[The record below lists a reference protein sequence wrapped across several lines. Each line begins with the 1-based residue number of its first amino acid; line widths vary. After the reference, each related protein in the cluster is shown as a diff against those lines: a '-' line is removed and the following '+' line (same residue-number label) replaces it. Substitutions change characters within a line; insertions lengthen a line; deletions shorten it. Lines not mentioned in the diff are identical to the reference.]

1 MGKGELRMA
10 MQDYKK
16 LSKDAFN
23 AQAETY
29 DTDKNGKHAREQYP
43 YVLKKIS
50 QMNFRSVLD
59 VGCGT
64 GEVLKSISEEYP
76 DVRLYGI
83 DISEEMLKQ
92 AKAKLNRKAVLSAGD
107 ADHIPFTNNEF
118 DLIVCT
124 DSFHHY
130 PNPQQAVDE
139 FYRMLKTG
147 KFLALCD
154 FWKPFPIRQ
163 MMNIFLPYSNEGDVK
178 VYSKQEIIRF
188 LQKSGFKNIDYSQTD
203 RSGYCV
209 VAQK

>member
-1 MGKGELRMA
+1 MIWIGLISPLFRILICEECP
-10 MQDYKK
+10 
-16 LSKDAFN
+16 DA
-23 AQAETY
+23 
-29 DTDKNGKHAREQYP
+29 
-43 YVLKKIS
+43 
-50 QMNFRSVLD
+50 
-59 VGCGT
+59 
-64 GEVLKSISEEYP
+64 
-76 DVRLYGI
+76 RLYGI
-83 DISEEMLKQ
+83 DISKEMLKR
-92 AKAKLNRKAVLSAGD
+92 AKAS
-107 ADHIPFTNNEF
+107 
-118 DLIVCT
+118 T

-209 VAQK
+209 IAQK